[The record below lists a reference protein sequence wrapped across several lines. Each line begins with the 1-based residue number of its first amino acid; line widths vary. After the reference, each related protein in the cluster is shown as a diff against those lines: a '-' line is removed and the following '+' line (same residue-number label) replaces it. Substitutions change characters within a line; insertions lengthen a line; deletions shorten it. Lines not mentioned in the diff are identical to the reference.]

1 MRKSDK
7 KKMTFDEFI
16 GKKNK
21 FGLEMV
27 AWTDAFAEIFNL
39 GKMDNK

>member
-1 MRKSDK
+1 MRLKD
-7 KKMTFDEFI
+7 KKMTFEDFI

-21 FGLEMV
+21 LGLEMV

-39 GKMDNK
+39 EKIDKK